1 CTICWPSDKME
12 FIAMTGCLSGTNRH
26 FGNFYCDFKGVEGGG
41 KVRTRGGCS
50 YGYGGSSALWWGHCR
65 GAGPPGAKGG
75 IGSHPG
81 RVLLRSGGEF
91 GFIVGAPP
99 DPRTARVR
107 RGWLEFAPG
116 AGAPTAERVL
126 VSAFDQ
132 SRSSRVT
139 VMSWRDTS
147 TFQKV

>member
-1 CTICWPSDKME
+1 M
-12 FIAMTGCLSGTNRH
+12 
-26 FGNFYCDFKGVEGGG
+26 FYVISRG
-41 KVRTRGGCS
+41 RGGRRD
-50 YGYGGSSALWWGHCR
+50 GSHPGRVLLRLRGEFGFLVGALPGR
-65 GAGPPGAKGG
+65 GTAWCEGVG

-91 GFIVGAPP
+91 GLYGRSTAGSP
-99 DPRTARVR
+99 DRPVR
-107 RGWLEFAPG
+107 RGGLEFAPG

>member
-1 CTICWPSDKME
+1 ME
-12 FIAMTGCLSGTNRH
+12 FIAMTGCLSVTKRS
-26 FGNFYCDFKGVEGGG
+26 FGNFLCDFKGVGAAGMG
-41 KVRTRGGCS
+41 
-50 YGYGGSSALWWGHCR
+50 WWGR
-65 GAGPPGAKGG
+65 
-75 IGSHPG
+75 SHPG

-91 GFIVGAPP
+91 GFMVGALP
-99 DPRTARVR
+99 DRRTARVR
-107 RGWLEFAPG
+107 RGGLEFAPG

>member
-1 CTICWPSDKME
+1 M
-12 FIAMTGCLSGTNRH
+12 
-26 FGNFYCDFKGVEGGG
+26 
-41 KVRTRGGCS
+41 VRTRGGCS
-50 YGYGGSSALWWGHCR
+50 YGYGGEFGFVVEALPGR
-65 GAGPPGAKGG
+65 GTAWCEGVG

-91 GFIVGAPP
+91 GFMVGAPP
-99 DPRTARVR
+99 DHQTAPVR
-107 RGWLEFAPG
+107 RGGLEFAPG

>member
-1 CTICWPSDKME
+1 MATITISSTKVNPLTRVIRHPPFSACTICWPSDKME
-12 FIAMTGCLSGTNRH
+12 FIAMTGCLSGTKRS
-26 FGNFYCDFKGVEGGG
+26 FGNFLRDFNGVGAQGWGGG
-41 KVRTRGGCS
+41 
-50 YGYGGSSALWWGHCR
+50 GGSN
-65 GAGPPGAKGG
+65 
-75 IGSHPG
+75 PG
-81 RVLLRSGGEF
+81 RVLLRSGGEC
-91 GFIVGAPP
+91 GFMVGAPP
-99 DPRTARVR
+99 DRQTAPVR
-107 RGWLEFAPG
+107 RGGLEFAPG